1 MRENPPSTEQDD
13 EDEAAAAAA
22 MAPWITMLKAFVVV
36 TGIALVLTFALF
48 VYLFIDKRNEEQAT
62 ERAVEVVCEWLPERF
77 GLDPRAE
84 VQTLAPMKRGSCGV
98 HALNRAL
105 QERLNPDAPGRPSL
119 SRMGQRFAEG
129 DRVMQMA
136 NNYKLDVMNGE

>member
-62 ERAVEVVCEWLPERF
+62 ERARREGPATPVAAPAGAEIRHVRF
-77 GLDPRAE
+77 
-84 VQTLAPMKRGSCGV
+84 
-98 HALNRAL
+98 
-105 QERLNPDAPGRPSL
+105 
-119 SRMGQRFAEG
+119 EG
-129 DRVMQMA
+129 DRALLVLEGADGRSYLLLVDMA
-136 NNYKLDVMNGE
+136 AGERISLVVLED